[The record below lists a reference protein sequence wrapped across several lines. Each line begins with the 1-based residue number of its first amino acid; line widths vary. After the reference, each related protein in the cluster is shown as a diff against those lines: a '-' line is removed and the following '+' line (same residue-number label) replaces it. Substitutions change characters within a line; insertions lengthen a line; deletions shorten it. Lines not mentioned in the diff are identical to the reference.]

1 MPKENNEVKTDEK
14 LEIAEKTKEA
24 AKTNLKEN
32 TEVKDTRSS
41 NGAPFSQSEKEG
53 IKIED
58 KKKTEVIEVK
68 KEIKADTKTGGKSN
82 KTEEN
87 PKETLKSKKT
97 DVVEEVESKPKK
109 QESQKGVI
117 HIYSSGNNTILHVT
131 DITGAE
137 TISRVSG
144 GMITKA
150 DRLKSAPFQGMLAAQ
165 RVVKETIERGI
176 TEVDIR
182 VRAPG
187 GHKSLSVGKGSQAA
201 IKAISRSDLKIN
213 IIEDSTPVIH
223 GYMRK
228 KGGRRGRRL

>member
-1 MPKENNEVKTDEK
+1 MPKENNEMKMV
-14 LEIAEKTKEA
+14 EKTEEKI
-24 AKTNLKEN
+24 KSGLKEN
-32 TEVKDTRSS
+32 TES
-41 NGAPFSQSEKEG
+41 KEDN
-53 IKIED
+53 ID
-58 KKKTEVIEVK
+58 KKKKIENK
-68 KEIKADTKTGGKSN
+68 KEIGLKENTESKEIKTEIKKEV
-82 KTEEN
+82 KTDKKEVKNEEN
-87 PKETLKSKKT
+87 PKNQLKSKKT
-97 DVVEEVESKPKK
+97 EIENRPKK
-109 QESQKGVI
+109 QENQKGVI

-165 RVVKETIERGI
+165 RVVKETLERGI

-182 VRAPG
+182 IRAPG
-187 GHKSLSVGKGSQAA
+187 GHKSPSVGKGSQAA
-201 IKAISRSDLKIN
+201 IKAISRSKLKIN
-213 IIEDSTPVIH
+213 IIEDSTPIIH